1 MDDTQ
6 FMQSFDQY
14 VDLLVE
20 KKGLDSLPDDKKD
33 RLKEEIKKTL
43 IDEFNKEVLHQLPE
57 DKLDEFE
64 QILDDDSKTIE
75 DAGVVIK
82 SAGLNM
88 GEILKTVLESFQK
101 MFLGDAPAENSN
113 ANDTGTED
121 VNVENA
127 EKEAENE

>member
-1 MDDTQ
+1 MDNTQ
-6 FMQSFDQY
+6 FIQALDQY
-14 VDLLVE
+14 SDLLIE
-20 KKGLDSLPDDKKD
+20 KKGLADLPEEKKGEL
-33 RLKEEIKKTL
+33 RNQIQETL
-43 IDEFNKEVLHQLPE
+43 VSEFNKEVLRQLPE

-82 SAGLNM
+82 SAGLDM

-101 MFLGDAPAENSN
+101 MFLGEAPAENDS
-113 ANDTGTED
+113 ANDAGAED
-121 VNVENA
+121 VNAESA